1 MVKVMS
7 RYGSGQ
13 HSYITSFR
21 VAGTPGNI
29 IDISVWQGG
38 AGGGTGH
45 NKAGTCKL
53 VTLMKFTS
61 QSDGIKN
68 INVREGEEHFSN
80 FHSYLSYKL

>member
-1 MVKVMS
+1 MARDS
-7 RYGSGQ
+7 TR
-13 HSYITSFR
+13 
-21 VAGTPGNI
+21 
-29 IDISVWQGG
+29 ISPHFEWRALLGISLIYQSDRER
-38 AGGGTGH
+38 GGGTGH